1 MKIMNKVFFF
11 IALVCSVQSY
21 AQEIELEL
29 FATGVS
35 NTVNIQHA
43 GDSRLFV
50 LDRDGLIQIVNENGI
65 LNNQPFLDIIDRV
78 SDGKDERGLLGLAF
92 HPNYASN
99 GYFYVNYVNNSLETI
114 ISRFSRSDSNIQ
126 LADPNSE
133 LILMRIPQPYTNH
146 NGGEIVFDNNG
157 FLLIAL
163 GDGGDSGDPQDRS
176 QNLRTFLGKLL
187 RIDVNNPQNGDNYG
201 IPNNNPYVDNPNAL
215 NEIWASGL
223 RNPWKFSIDKTTN
236 DIWIADVGQLK
247 FEEIN
252 KASASDAGL
261 NYGWRCYEGNNT
273 YNTSNCPD
281 VNTLTFPI
289 AEYSHDNSGRF
300 KCSITGGYRYR
311 GTAQPNLTGIYF
323 FADYCSS
330 EIGMLKEN
338 NGNWTMTFTEPFNG
352 NNWTTFGEDVNG
364 ELYIGDISSG
374 SIYKIKDATLGLDE
388 STLSH
393 IKLFPNPVNDELTID
408 FGTSNRQISEVYVY
422 NVQGQQ
428 IKTLITFENNSSKIS
443 TKNMAK
449 GMYIMEIFNDA
460 GQKTTR
466 KFVKN

>member
-1 MKIMNKVFFF
+1 MNKVFFF

-289 AEYSHDNSGRF
+289 AEYSHENSGRF

>member
-1 MKIMNKVFFF
+1 MNKVFFF
-11 IALVCSVQSY
+11 IALVSSIQSY

-35 NTVNIQHA
+35 NTVNIQHS

-99 GYFYVNYVNNSLETI
+99 GYFYVNYVNNNLETI
-114 ISRFSRSDSNIQ
+114 ISRFSRSESNIQ

-176 QNLRTFLGKLL
+176 QNLGTFLGKLL

-289 AEYSHDNSGRF
+289 AEYSHENSGRF

-338 NGNWTMTFTEPFNG
+338 NGNWKMTFTEPFNG

>member
-1 MKIMNKVFFF
+1 MNKVIFF

-176 QNLRTFLGKLL
+176 QNLGTFLGKLL

-428 IKTLITFENNSSKIS
+428 IKTLITFKNNSSKIS

>member
-1 MKIMNKVFFF
+1 MNKVFFF

-428 IKTLITFENNSSKIS
+428 IKTLITFKNNSSKIS

>member
-11 IALVCSVQSY
+11 IALVCRVQSY

-176 QNLRTFLGKLL
+176 QNLGTFLGKLL

-201 IPNNNPYVDNPNAL
+201 I
-215 NEIWASGL
+215 
-223 RNPWKFSIDKTTN
+223 
-236 DIWIADVGQLK
+236 
-247 FEEIN
+247 
-252 KASASDAGL
+252 
-261 NYGWRCYEGNNT
+261 
-273 YNTSNCPD
+273 
-281 VNTLTFPI
+281 
-289 AEYSHDNSGRF
+289 
-300 KCSITGGYRYR
+300 
-311 GTAQPNLTGIYF
+311 
-323 FADYCSS
+323 
-330 EIGMLKEN
+330 
-338 NGNWTMTFTEPFNG
+338 
-352 NNWTTFGEDVNG
+352 
-364 ELYIGDISSG
+364 
-374 SIYKIKDATLGLDE
+374 
-388 STLSH
+388 
-393 IKLFPNPVNDELTID
+393 
-408 FGTSNRQISEVYVY
+408 
-422 NVQGQQ
+422 
-428 IKTLITFENNSSKIS
+428 
-443 TKNMAK
+443 
-449 GMYIMEIFNDA
+449 
-460 GQKTTR
+460 
-466 KFVKN
+466 

>member
-1 MKIMNKVFFF
+1 MNKVFFI
-11 IALVCSVQSY
+11 IALVCSVENY

-443 TKNMAK
+443 AKNMAK

>member
-1 MKIMNKVFFF
+1 MNKVFFF

>member
-1 MKIMNKVFFF
+1 MNKVFFF
-11 IALVCSVQSY
+11 IALVCRVQCY

-428 IKTLITFENNSSKIS
+428 IKTLITFKNNSSKIS

>member
-1 MKIMNKVFFF
+1 MNKVIFF

-176 QNLRTFLGKLL
+176 QNLGTFLGKLL

-223 RNPWKFSIDKTTN
+223 RNSWKFSIDKTTN

-428 IKTLITFENNSSKIS
+428 IKTLITFKNNSSKIS

>member
-1 MKIMNKVFFF
+1 MNKVFFF
-11 IALVCSVQSY
+11 IALVCRVQSY

-176 QNLRTFLGKLL
+176 QNLGTFLGKLL

-428 IKTLITFENNSSKIS
+428 IKTLITFKNNSSKIS

>member
-1 MKIMNKVFFF
+1 MNKVFFI
-11 IALVCSVQSY
+11 IALVCSVENY

-99 GYFYVNYVNNSLETI
+99 RYFYVNYVNNSLETI

-289 AEYSHDNSGRF
+289 AEYSHENSGRF

-466 KFVKN
+466 KFIKN

>member
-1 MKIMNKVFFF
+1 MNRVFFF
-11 IALVCSVQSY
+11 IALVCSAQSY

-65 LNNQPFLDIIDRV
+65 LNNQPFLNINDKV

-114 ISRFSRSDSNIQ
+114 ISRFSRSNSNIQ

-133 LILMRIPQPYTNH
+133 LILMKIPQPYTNH

-176 QNLRTFLGKLL
+176 QNLGTFLGKLL
-187 RIDVNNPQNGDNYG
+187 RIDVNNPQNGNNYG

-252 KASASDAGL
+252 KASASEAGL

-311 GTAQPNLTGIYF
+311 GTAQPSLRGIYF

-330 EIGMLKEN
+330 EIGMLKED
-338 NGNWTMTFTEPFNG
+338 NGNWSMSFTEPFSG

-374 SIYKIKDATLGLDE
+374 SIYKIKDATMGIE
-388 STLSH
+388 ETALSH
-393 IKLFPNPVNDELTID
+393 IKLYPNPVNDELTID
-408 FGTSNRQISEVYVY
+408 FGTANTQISEVYVY
-422 NVQGQQ
+422 NIQGQQ
-428 IKTLITFENNSSKIS
+428 IKTLITFDNNSSKIS
-443 TKNMAK
+443 TKSMAK
-449 GMYIMEIFNDA
+449 GMYIMEILNDA